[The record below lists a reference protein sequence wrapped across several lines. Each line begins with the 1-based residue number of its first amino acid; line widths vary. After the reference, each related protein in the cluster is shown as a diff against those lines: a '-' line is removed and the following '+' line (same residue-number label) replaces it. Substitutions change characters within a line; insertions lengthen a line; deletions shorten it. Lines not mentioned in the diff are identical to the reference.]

1 MRRRDNVITLFA
13 ILVVIVVIIGI
24 VLLAFGPAE
33 KKENNEPK
41 ENEIIPTNPPETD
54 PPATPEVTETPE
66 PVVTPPPT
74 PEPTPEVTP
83 EPVYVVDAKGSFS
96 SNTGTYLNV
105 RADWSA
111 VSQYGNTAYLTID
124 LSVVHYSF
132 FTSALPGSI
141 VLKVGDEVINL
152 GSPEISYD
160 GNDQKTT
167 KMASAKIEVPVG
179 STVPISV
186 EWHYR
191 GTYGGVELDVI
202 ELSGSAYI
210 G

>member
-1 MRRRDNVITLFA
+1 MKRDNVVTIFA
-13 ILVVIVVIIGI
+13 IMIVAVVIIGI
-24 VLLAFGPAE
+24 ILLAFGPAE
-33 KKENNEPK
+33 KEEEP
-41 ENEIIPTNPPETD
+41 EATVNVETPTPET
-54 PPATPEVTETPE
+54 PQPTPEVIETPTPIETPE
-66 PVVTPPPT
+66 PT

-105 RADWSA
+105 KADWTA
-111 VSQYGNTAYLTID
+111 TSQYGNTAYLTID
-124 LSVVHYSF
+124 ISAVHYSF

-152 GSPEISYD
+152 GSPDISYD

-167 KMASAKIEVPVG
+167 LMASKRVEVPVG
-179 STVPISV
+179 STVPISI

-191 GTYGGVELDVI
+191 GSYGGVELEVI